1 MIAQGAPC
9 SDIRALSEDKP
20 TTRLLLDAS
29 EPVCSGQICTS
40 VTLFM
45 TAAQRTEAGDEH
57 PDKADADH
65 DFAQRMMPIAR
76 RGKQQH

>member
-20 TTRLLLDAS
+20 TTSLLLDAS
-29 EPVCSGQICTS
+29 EPVCSGPICTS
-40 VTLFM
+40 VTRVM
-45 TAAQRTEAGDEH
+45 TATQRTEAGDEH
-57 PDKADADH
+57 PDNADADH
-65 DFAQRMMPIAR
+65 YFAKRMMPIAR